1 MSAKQRILA
10 LKLLEKAQANPA
22 YAKSLGIKVEIHSSK
37 KQLDGRK
44 EKRE

>member
-10 LKLLEKAQANPA
+10 LKLLEKAQANPE
-22 YAKSLGIKVEIHSSK
+22 YAKSLGIKVEIHSSEK
-37 KQLDGRK
+37 HLDERK

>member
-10 LKLLEKAQANPA
+10 LKLLEKTQANPE
-22 YAKSLGIKVEIHSSK
+22 YAKSLGIKVEIHSSEK
-37 KQLDGRK
+37 YLDEGK